1 MGKENVVYIHNG
13 IFSAITKK
21 EILLFMNKGMD
32 KENIRHTNTHNG
44 ICRSHKKIGYLAICN
59 NMDTP
64 YGHYATWKKSKTIT
78 IRSLLYVESKQQQKQ
93 KQTCWYR
100 EQTGSCQWWGKVR
113 DEQSEWRE
121 SKGTNFHL

>member
-44 ICRSHKKIGYLAICN
+44 ICRSQKKIGYLAICN

-64 YGHYATWKKSKTIT
+64 YRHYAT
-78 IRSLLYVESKQQQKQ
+78 
-93 KQTCWYR
+93 
-100 EQTGSCQWWGKVR
+100 
-113 DEQSEWRE
+113 
-121 SKGTNFHL
+121 